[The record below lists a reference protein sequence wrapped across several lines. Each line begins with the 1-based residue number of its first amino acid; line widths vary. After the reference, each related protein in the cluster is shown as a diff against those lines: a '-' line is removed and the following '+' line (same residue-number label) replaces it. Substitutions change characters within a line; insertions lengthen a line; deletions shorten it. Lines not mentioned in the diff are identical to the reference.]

1 MDGGDKVEKA
11 TVQDCRLEKPKP
23 RPQAAIGFIRH
34 VCILAEESNLVESW
48 PFCENKRIR
57 SRSFKG
63 STLQR
68 NRVAASDI
76 KRQHLAAK
84 YR

>member
-11 TVQDCRLEKPKP
+11 TMQDCRLEKPEP

-48 PFCENKRIR
+48 PFCENEQTDPKPFFQGEHPSKEPSSIR
-57 SRSFKG
+57 YKKATSCC
-63 STLQR
+63 
-68 NRVAASDI
+68 
-76 KRQHLAAK
+76 
-84 YR
+84 